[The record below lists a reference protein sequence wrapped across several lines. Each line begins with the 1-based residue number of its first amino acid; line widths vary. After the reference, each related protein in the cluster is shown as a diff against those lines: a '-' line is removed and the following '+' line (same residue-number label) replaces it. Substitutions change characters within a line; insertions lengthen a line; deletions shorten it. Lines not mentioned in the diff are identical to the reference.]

1 MPGNKKNKRV
11 QAKKKKVLSR
21 VLITLRP
28 DGSCECLHQ
37 EKDPR
42 ATFAALQSALA
53 AAAYEKAF
61 DSFMPLWKQARAVK
75 RAMIRHRSW
84 WYRHIV
90 SLFI

>member
-1 MPGNKKNKRV
+1 MPSNKKNKRV
-11 QAKKKKVLSR
+11 QAKKEMILSR
-21 VLITLRP
+21 VQITLYP
-28 DGSCECLHQ
+28 DGRCECLHQ
-37 EKDPR
+37 EKAPC

-53 AAAYEKAF
+53 AATYEKAF

-84 WYRHIV
+84 TYRHIV